1 MMLENL
7 DSLPDNEPYL
17 WADYLEI
24 WATVSID
31 KCFSR
36 GELASICVAQ
46 AKPKNRAFS
55 DEKWQWAITFID
67 TRIALFGDNYP
78 FYLSKDRDTI
88 YLKCDD
94 YRQFNENE
102 RLYIA

>member
-1 MMLENL
+1 MLENL

-55 DEKWQWAITFID
+55 DEK
-67 TRIALFGDNYP
+67 
-78 FYLSKDRDTI
+78 
-88 YLKCDD
+88 
-94 YRQFNENE
+94 
-102 RLYIA
+102 

>member
-1 MMLENL
+1 MLENL

-46 AKPKNRAFS
+46 AKPKNRAFQMRNGNGLS
-55 DEKWQWAITFID
+55 LLLIPESLFLEIIILFTYRKIEILFI
-67 TRIALFGDNYP
+67 
-78 FYLSKDRDTI
+78 
-88 YLKCDD
+88 
-94 YRQFNENE
+94 
-102 RLYIA
+102 